1 MHKLTDPQFLQEVF
15 MAAKDWLFSEVLV
28 LSSLGQIVLI
38 AGAFFLAWA
47 LRGRAEVLLRKSNRW
62 KGVDSLITKVADT
75 LALVTLP
82 FLWLVIQ
89 YLSGLIAAFA
99 EWPHHLITVTVSLLT
114 AWIIIGLATILIRD
128 KTWSKTVTIVTWA
141 IAALNIVNLLD
152 PTIAFLDSL
161 DMTLGELRVSALT
174 VIKGMISLAVLLW
187 LATLSSRLVEQRIH
201 SMPNLTPSMRV
212 LFSKILKIVL
222 LIIAIVAVLSIIG
235 IDLTAFAV
243 FSGALG
249 VGVGL
254 GLQKSISNLF
264 TGMMILMDKSIK
276 PGDVI
281 EVGQTYGTITSLGGR
296 YVSVMT
302 RDGIEHIIPNES
314 IISQTVTNWTR
325 SNSNIRIRL
334 PIGVDYKTDLIRAI
348 EVAVEAAKK
357 IDRILE
363 TPDPRCLLR
372 GFGDSSIDLE
382 LRVWISDPHN
392 GVANVSSEVL
402 LEVWKAFKEAGIEM
416 PFPQRDIHI
425 KSGGIDPSG
434 QIIVEAA

>member
-1 MHKLTDPQFLQEVF
+1 
-15 MAAKDWLFSEVLV
+15 
-28 LSSLGQIVLI
+28 
-38 AGAFFLAWA
+38 
-47 LRGRAEVLLRKSNRW
+47 
-62 KGVDSLITKVADT
+62 
-75 LALVTLP
+75 
-82 FLWLVIQ
+82 
-89 YLSGLIAAFA
+89 
-99 EWPHHLITVTVSLLT
+99 
-114 AWIIIGLATILIRD
+114 
-128 KTWSKTVTIVTWA
+128 
-141 IAALNIVNLLD
+141 
-152 PTIAFLDSL
+152 
-161 DMTLGELRVSALT
+161 MTLGELRVSALT

-201 SMPNLTPSMRV
+201 SMPNLTPSMR
-212 LFSKILKIVL
+212 LLCTKILKIVL

-243 FSGALG
+243 FSGALS
-249 VGVGL
+249 VDVGL

-264 TGMMILMDKSIK
+264 TGMMILMDESIK

-281 EVGQTYGTITSLGGR
+281 EVGQTYGTITALGGR

-302 RDGIEHIIPNES
+302 RDGIEHIILNES

-334 PIGVDYKTDLIRAI
+334 PIEVDYKTDLIRAI

-363 TPDPRCLLR
+363 TPDPYCLLR

-402 LEVWKAFKEAGIEM
+402 FEVWRAFKESGIEM